1 MEKNHINSGVIS
13 KKHIIREIL
22 IIGLTLSVIGLAV
35 FFAIKQQKE
44 KEKLISI
51 LVQKDSTISRM
62 NALINWSVYYTNMAK
77 VAWGI
82 NAGSCDVGLIQ
93 NIEKTIKETGADSF
107 GVDVP
112 LVLSVI
118 VIESG
123 FNRNV
128 VSSAGAVG
136 IMQLMPSTAKMHV
149 KEITAEDLYDETVN
163 IKAGILELKRLMK
176 AFDGDKE
183 LALLAYNRGER
194 RVKTLLSQ
202 NISPRNKYSE
212 KVLRIYFYQ

>member
-1 MEKNHINSGVIS
+1 MEKNHTNSGTTS

-22 IIGLTLSVIGLAV
+22 IVGLVLSVIGVAV

-44 KEKLISI
+44 KEKLIGI

-62 NALINWSVYYTNMAK
+62 NTLINWSIYYTNMAK

-107 GVDVP
+107 GIDVP

-128 VSSAGAVG
+128 VSSAGAIG
-136 IMQLMPSTAKMHV
+136 IMQLMPSTAKMHI

-163 IKAGILELKRLMK
+163 IKARLMM

-183 LALLAYNRGER
+183 LALLAYNRGEK